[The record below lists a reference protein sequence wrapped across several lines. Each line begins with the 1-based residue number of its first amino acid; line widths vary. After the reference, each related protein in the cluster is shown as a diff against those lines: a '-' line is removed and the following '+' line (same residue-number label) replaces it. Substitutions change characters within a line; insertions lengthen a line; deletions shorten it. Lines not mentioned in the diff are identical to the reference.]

1 MGGNSTIQ
9 DKLLGSFEKH
19 KDKIAV
25 EYGNHRITYKE
36 LNLKSNYIANWI
48 LDYRLVKGTFIGIML
63 EEKVDFIIA
72 MLGILKAGCVFV
84 PIGPTYPNDRIRS
97 MLETTEL
104 THIIT
109 NEMNVRK
116 LQSIGQ
122 GLSRDLKII
131 TVNEGVYLSSNV
143 NINLR
148 KTSSCELNENEKT
161 RYKRQMLLDNWGIEG
176 QTKLKE
182 TKVFVAGAGGSASPL
197 IQQLA
202 LVGFGTIVVC
212 DFDDVELSNLNRQI
226 LHDESR
232 IGMNK
237 ALSAEKTIKRIN
249 PNINVVVYREK
260 ITRENVYGLVGDCSI
275 IFDNVDDL
283 GAKSALSEAAV
294 KKGIPHVI
302 SSMIQINSYAAIFHT
317 PKTPCFHC
325 LYDKEKIEQIKEL
338 KTFSKSYEEKPVPVA
353 SPALFLCTGF
363 IVNEVIKIILGYER
377 TAYNKY
383 FLFNQYGSRD
393 IVNTHAYK
401 QITYSFSEHF
411 RKISKKQG
419 FDWDEGW
426 NDGYLAE
433 IALERN
439 PNCPICSKNYSEGY
453 DNEIILADDYY
464 TKAVNVEYLPE
475 DEIYIYFTSGT
486 KGKPKAVLGK
496 NISLAQFINWEIE
509 EFNINV
515 DIRCSQFITPA
526 FDAFL
531 RDVFVPLCV
540 GGRLVIPE
548 DMGVMADSEE
558 LMAWID
564 RNKINLIHCVPSIFR
579 VFNTDTLTGEEFK
592 TLRHI
597 LLSGER
603 INPMELKNWYERFD
617 ERIELVNLYGATETT
632 MIKTFYRIK
641 KSDVNRERIPIGKPI
656 RGARLII
663 LDKYMK
669 PCDEGIEGE
678 IYIRTPYGTYGYYN
692 SPELNDKVFIQNP
705 FSDNPKDIIYKT
717 GDLGKY
723 LPDGNVD
730 LLGRIDRQVKIRGI
744 RIELEEI
751 EDILLGHPLVKE
763 GAAVKRTINGSEA
776 LVAYVT
782 YSTKEEADEE
792 LLTEGLKEYLLEKLP
807 MGMIPN
813 QIVSLKEIPKKANGK
828 INYQALPNPMDSKE
842 RRYIAPRNEIEEK
855 LAGIWSEIL
864 EVEEI
869 GIHDNFLQL
878 GGNSLNIMALISKL
892 HKEFN
897 IKISFGE
904 IFNNPTI
911 ITQSKIINKGKR
923 SIYRSIKPQ
932 KKEQYYPLSSAQNR
946 LYILH
951 SQKKENTSYNMP
963 SAVLIEGHIE
973 RNKVEKTFI
982 EVINRHDSL
991 RTSFDIIGERV
1002 LQEVHDEVDFKLVYS
1017 QLDKEVSIDK
1027 IIKSF
1032 IRPFDLS
1039 KAPLFRAEL
1048 VKLEENSHILMF
1060 DMHHIISDGISI
1072 VILLDEFCKI
1082 YNGENLTKLR
1092 LQYKDYAVWQ
1102 KEIMASPELE
1112 KQEAYW
1118 INKLGGDI
1126 PLLNIVTDYP
1136 RPPVKNFEGSNNRF
1150 ELDLE
1155 LVKKLKSFEEENEI
1169 TLFMLLLA
1177 AFNVLLYSY
1186 SGQEDIVVGSPI
1198 SGRPHQDLE
1207 NIIGMFVN
1215 MLPLRNYPKG
1225 EKSFIEFL
1233 EEVKANTLEAFEN
1246 QDYQYEDL
1254 VDKLGL
1260 EKDYSRNP
1268 LFSVVFSFK
1277 NMLNEDMKF
1286 EGLKL
1291 KAYEVEK
1298 NISKF
1303 DFTFDIF
1310 EIDKRILINFE
1321 YSTQLFKK
1329 STIEKMKD
1337 SYIHILNQV
1346 VNDKNI
1352 KIKDTIKTHD
1362 LITVETDVLET
1373 ENFDFDFLA

>member
-9 DKLLGSFEKH
+9 ARLLESFEKH

-25 EYGNHRITYKE
+25 EYGNHTITYKE
-36 LNLKSNYIANWI
+36 LDLKSNYIANWI
-48 LDYRLVKGTFIGIML
+48 LDHKIIKGTFIGIML
-63 EEKVDFIIA
+63 EDKVDFIIT
-72 MLGILKAGCVFV
+72 MLGILKTGCVFV
-84 PIGPTYPNDRIRS
+84 PIGPAYPDDRIKS
-97 MLETTEL
+97 MLETTGL
-104 THIIT
+104 THFIA
-109 NEMNVRK
+109 NYKDVRK
-116 LQSIGQ
+116 LKKIGQ
-122 GLSRDLKII
+122 GLSQNLKII
-131 TVNEGVYLSSNV
+131 TVNEAFHLSHNI
-143 NINLR
+143 NINLK
-148 KTSSCELNENEKT
+148 KTSSCELNENEKI
-161 RYKRQMLLDNWGIEG
+161 RYQRQMLLDNWGIEG
-176 QTKLKE
+176 QKKLKE

-212 DFDDVELSNLNRQI
+212 DFDEVELSNLNRQI

-249 PNINVVVYREK
+249 PNINVVVHREK
-260 ITRENVYGLVGDCSI
+260 IIEENVYELVGDCSI

-283 GAKSALSEAAV
+283 GAKSALSEVAV

-338 KTFSKSYEEKPVPVA
+338 KTFSKRYEEKPAPVA

-363 IVNEVIKIILGYER
+363 IVNEVIKIILGYEK

-383 FLFNQYGSRD
+383 FLFNQYGSQD

-401 QITYSFSEHF
+401 QITYSFSDHF
-411 RKISKKQG
+411 RKISKEQG
-419 FDWDEGW
+419 FDWDEEW
-426 NDGYLAE
+426 CDKYVAE
-433 IALERN
+433 ISIDRD
-439 PNCPICSKNYSEGY
+439 PHCPVCSEYYTKVY
-453 DNEIILADDYY
+453 DNEKSYANIYY
-464 TKAVNVEYLPE
+464 ARTTNVEYLPE
-475 DEIYIYFTSGT
+475 DEIYLYFTSGT

-496 NISLAQFINWEIE
+496 NISLAQFINWEIQ
-509 EFNINV
+509 EFSINEDV
-515 DIRCSQFITPA
+515 RCSQFITPA

-531 RDVFVPLCV
+531 RDVFVPLCA
-540 GGRLVIPE
+540 GGRLLIPE
-548 DMGVMADSEE
+548 DMRIIADSKE
-558 LMAWID
+558 LIDWID
-564 RNKINLIHCVPSIFR
+564 TNKINLIHCVPSIFR
-579 VFNTDTLTGEEFK
+579 VFNTDNLTGEEFRD
-592 TLRHI
+592 LQYI
-597 LLSGER
+597 LMSGEK
-603 INPMELKNWYERFD
+603 INPIELKKWYEKFN
-617 ERIELVNLYGATETT
+617 ERIELINLYGATETT

-641 KSDVNRERIPIGKPI
+641 KSDVNRERIPIGKSI

-678 IYIRTPYGTYGYYN
+678 IHIRTPYGTYGYYN

-705 FSDNPKDIIYKT
+705 FSSNPNDVIYKT

-723 LPDGNVD
+723 LSDGNVD
-730 LLGRIDRQVKIRGI
+730 LLGRIDRQIKIRGI
-744 RIELEEI
+744 RIELEGI
-751 EDILLGHPLVKE
+751 EDILLGHPLVRD
-763 GAAVKRTINGSEA
+763 GVSVKKTINGSEA

-782 YSTKEEADEE
+782 CSGQEEVDGNSF
-792 LLTEGLKEYLLEKLP
+792 TEDLNKYLREKLP
-807 MGMIPN
+807 IGMIPN
-813 QIVSLKEIPKKANGK
+813 RIIKLREIPKKINGK
-828 INYQALPNPMDSKE
+828 IDYQALPDPMDNKE
-842 RRYIAPRNEIEEK
+842 NTYIPPRNEIEEK
-855 LAGIWSEIL
+855 LARIWTEIL
-864 EVEEI
+864 GIEGI
-869 GIHDNFLQL
+869 GIHDNFFQL
-878 GGNSLNIMALISKL
+878 GGNSIDIMSLISKL

-897 IKISFGE
+897 IKISFRQ
-904 IFNNPTI
+904 IFNNSTI
-911 ITQSKIINKGKR
+911 ITQAKIINKGKK
-923 SIYRSIKPQ
+923 SIYKSIKPQ
-932 KKEQYYPLSSAQNR
+932 KKEQYYPLSSAQKR

-963 SAVLIEGHIE
+963 SAVLIEGSIE
-973 RNKVEKTFI
+973 INKVEKTFI

-991 RTSFDIIGERV
+991 RTNFDIIGERV
-1002 LQEVHDEVDFKLVYS
+1002 LQEVHDEVDFGLVYR
-1017 QLDKEVSIDK
+1017 QLTKEASVK
-1027 IIKSF
+1027 EIIKNF

-1072 VILLDEFCKI
+1072 SILLDEFCKI
-1082 YNGENLTKLR
+1082 YKGESLSDLK
-1092 LQYKDYAVWQ
+1092 LQYKDYAIWQ
-1102 KEIMASPELE
+1102 NQIMTSQELE
-1112 KQEAYW
+1112 KQEEYW
-1118 INKLGGDI
+1118 INKFEGGI

-1136 RPPVKNFEGSNNRF
+1136 RPPVKNFEGFNNRF
-1150 ELDLE
+1150 ELDIE
-1155 LVKKLKSFEEENEI
+1155 LVEKLKNFEEENEI
-1169 TLFMLLLA
+1169 TLFMLMLS

-1186 SGQEDIVVGSPI
+1186 SGQEDIIVGSPI
-1198 SGRPHQDLE
+1198 SGRHHQDLE

-1215 MLPLRNYPKG
+1215 MLPLRNHLKG
-1225 EKSFIEFL
+1225 EKSFVKFL
-1233 EEVKANTLEAFEN
+1233 EEVKENTIEAFEN

-1260 EKDYSRNP
+1260 GKDYSRNP

-1277 NMLNEDMKF
+1277 NMLNQDIEFED
-1286 EGLKL
+1286 LKL

-1298 NISKF
+1298 SISKF
-1303 DFTFDIF
+1303 DFTFDVF
-1310 EIDKRILINFE
+1310 EIDKKILINFE

-1352 KIKDTIKTHD
+1352 KIKDAIKTHD
-1362 LITVETDVLET
+1362 LITVETDILES
-1373 ENFDFDFLA
+1373 ESFDFGFLA

>member
-9 DKLLGSFEKH
+9 DRLLKSFEKY

-25 EYGNHRITYKE
+25 EYGSHTITYEE
-36 LNLKSNYIANWI
+36 LNIKSNYIANWV
-48 LDYRLVKGTFIGIML
+48 LARGLEKGTFIGLML
-63 EEKVDFIIA
+63 EDRVDFIIA
-72 MLGILKAGCVFV
+72 MLGVLKAGCVFV
-84 PIGPTYPNDRIRS
+84 PIGGSYPKDRIKS
-97 MLETTEL
+97 MIETTEL
-104 THIIT
+104 AYIIT
-109 NEMNVRK
+109 DQNSIKN
-116 LQSIGQ
+116 LTDIGQ
-122 GLSRDLKII
+122 SLSRGLKII
-131 TVNEGVYLSSNV
+131 TVNEGLYSSSNIT
-143 NINLR
+143 INL
-148 KTSSCELNENEKT
+148 KEVSNCEFNENERT

-176 QTKLKE
+176 QKKLKD

-212 DFDDVELSNLNRQI
+212 DFDEVELSNLNRQI

-237 ALSAEKTIKRIN
+237 ALSAEKTINIIN
-249 PNINVVVYREK
+249 PNINVVVHQER
-260 ITRENVYGLVGDCSI
+260 INSENALQLVGDCSI

-283 GAKSALSEAAV
+283 GAKSALSEVAV

-338 KTFSKSYEEKPVPVA
+338 KRFSDSYEDKPVPVS

-363 IVNEVIKIILGYER
+363 IVNEVIKLILGYEK

-393 IVNTHAYK
+393 IVDTYAYE

-411 RKISKKQG
+411 KKISKQQG

-426 NDGYLAE
+426 SDRYVAE
-433 IALERN
+433 IDLERD
-439 PNCPICSKNYSEGY
+439 PNCPVCSGAYSEVHN
-453 DNEIILADDYY
+453 NEGTAENDYY
-464 TKAVNVEYLPE
+464 KRVVNVEYLPE

-496 NISLAQFINWEIE
+496 NISLAQFINWEIQ
-509 EFNINV
+509 EFSIGEDV
-515 DIRCSQFITPA
+515 RSSQFITPA

-531 RDVFVPLCV
+531 RDLFVPLCS
-540 GGRLVIPE
+540 GGRLLIPE
-548 DMGVMADSEE
+548 DMGILADSEE
-558 LMAWID
+558 LIAWID
-564 RNKINLIHCVPSIFR
+564 RNRINLIHCVPSIFR
-579 VFNTDTLTGEEFK
+579 VFNTQTLTGKEFDG
-592 TLRHI
+592 LRHI
-597 LLSGER
+597 LLSGEK
-603 INPMELKNWYERFD
+603 INSMELKDWYEKFN

-632 MIKTFYRIK
+632 MTKTFYRIK
-641 KSDVNRERIPIGKPI
+641 RSDVDRERIPIGKPI

-669 PCDEGIEGE
+669 PCDEGFEGE
-678 IYIRTPYGTYGYYN
+678 IYIRTPYRTYGYYN
-692 SPELNDKVFIQNP
+692 LPDMNEKVFIQNP
-705 FSDNPKDIIYKT
+705 FSDNPEDLIYKT

-723 LPDGNVD
+723 LADGNVD
-730 LLGRIDRQVKIRGI
+730 LLGRIDRQVKVRGI
-744 RIELEEI
+744 RIELEGI
-751 EDILLGHPLVKE
+751 ENVLLKHPLIKE
-763 GAAVKRTINGSEA
+763 GVAVKRTINGSEA
-776 LVAYVT
+776 LVVYVT
-782 YSTKEEADEE
+782 GFNDNEIDVSLFIEAI
-792 LLTEGLKEYLLEKLP
+792 KEYLVEKLP

-813 QIVSLKEIPKKANGK
+813 QIIKLREIPKKINGK
-828 INYQALPNPMDSKE
+828 IDYQALPEPVASKE
-842 RRYIAPRNEIEEK
+842 KVYIPPRNEMEK
-855 LAGIWSEIL
+855 RMAMIWSEIL
-864 EVEEI
+864 GIKEVSI
-869 GIHDNFLQL
+869 NDSFFGL
-878 GGNSLNIMALISKL
+878 GGNSLDIMALISKL

-911 ITQSKIINKGKR
+911 DTLSKIINTGGK
-923 SIYRSIKPQ
+923 SIYKSIKAQ
-932 KKEQYYPLSSAQNR
+932 KKEKYYPLSSAQNR

-951 SQKKENTSYNMP
+951 SQKEENTSYNMP
-963 SAVLIEGHIE
+963 SAILIEGNIE
-973 RNKVEKTFI
+973 RNKVEETFI

-991 RTSFDIIGERV
+991 RTSFDIVGEKVVQR
-1002 LQEVHDEVDFKLVYS
+1002 VHDDVEFKLRYREMEKKTPV
-1017 QLDKEVSIDK
+1017 DG
-1027 IIKSF
+1027 IIQDF
-1032 IRPFDLS
+1032 IRSFDLS

-1048 VKLEENSHILMF
+1048 VKLGENSHILIF

-1082 YNGENLTKLR
+1082 YKGDKLSDLK
-1092 LQYKDYAVWQ
+1092 LQYKDYAIWQ
-1102 KEIMASPELE
+1102 NEIMKSSQLE
-1112 KQEAYW
+1112 KQEEYW
-1118 INKLGGDI
+1118 LNKFRGEI
-1126 PLLNIVTDYP
+1126 PLLNVATDYQ
-1136 RPPVKNFEGSNNRF
+1136 RPPIKNFEGEDIRF

-1155 LVKKLKSFEEENEI
+1155 LVKKLKSFEAENEI
-1169 TLFMLLLA
+1169 TLFMLLLS
-1177 AFNVLLYSY
+1177 AFNILLYSY

-1215 MLPLRNYPKG
+1215 MLPLRNYPRG
-1225 EKSFIEFL
+1225 EKTFIEFL
-1233 EEVKANTLEAFEN
+1233 EEVKTSTLEAFEN
-1246 QDYQYEDL
+1246 QDYQFEDL
-1254 VDKLGL
+1254 VTKLGIG
-1260 EKDYSRNP
+1260 KDYSRNP

-1277 NMLNEDMKF
+1277 NMINEDMSF
-1286 EGLKL
+1286 EGLTL
-1291 KAYEVEK
+1291 KGYGVRK

-1310 EIDKRILINFE
+1310 EIDKRILINLE

-1329 STIEKMKD
+1329 STMERIRD

-1346 VNDKNI
+1346 ADDKNI
-1352 KIKDTIKTHD
+1352 KIVDAIANHE
-1362 LITVETDVLET
+1362 LITVEPDSLEI
-1373 ENFDFDFLA
+1373 ESFDFESLA